1 MSDQLEMARQSYA
14 VAYVTAVCATT
25 VLYDYCI
32 TVGEEIR
39 RMWPTRLSVPK
50 VLFFLNRYVVLPM
63 LVCTCLGTV
72 DITQIN
78 KKPTTYSQLRILLT
92 VAGRFS
98 VITVTN
104 FVVEGILLS
113 RVIALYRDNIPVMT
127 VASFLYVGGII
138 TLVGLTIKDYVGE
151 EVLIVQDFSALPGC
165 YAASVPSII
174 AGYWI
179 APTIIES
186 TLFVLVVWRV
196 IVWSRDNMGVPPAL
210 ILMARDSTVYF
221 AVVFAL
227 LFVNL
232 FVFEYAPP
240 FLSSL
245 FVTPV
250 NTAGCIAGSRML
262 LNLRSLAYTDTG
274 VNDTEVEMAR
284 LSGLRFSPRRFLKRG
299 KGPETSTMTTGIEP
313 SDYFRTT
320 QVTTQLDEEELEKKD
335 AKAKPTVISFAL
347 PTITE
352 TSASGSDAV

>member
-1 MSDQLEMARQSYA
+1 MSDELEMARQSYA

-25 VLYDYCI
+25 VLYDYWI

-39 RMWPTRLSVPK
+39 RMWPARLSVPK

-63 LVCTCLGTV
+63 LVCV
-72 DITQIN
+72 F
-78 KKPTTYSQLRILLT
+78 YLRWL
-92 VAGRFS
+92 VV

-113 RVIALYRDNIPVMT
+113 RVVALYRDNIPVIT
-127 VASFLYVGGII
+127 VAGFLYVGGTI

-186 TLFVLVVWRV
+186 MLFVLVVWRV

-221 AVVFAL
+221 AIVFAL

-262 LNLRSLAYTDTG
+262 LNLRSLVYTDAG
-274 VNDTEVEMAR
+274 VHDTEIEMAHI
-284 LSGLRFSPRRFLKRG
+284 SGLRFSPRRFLKRE
-299 KGPETSTMTTGIEP
+299 KGPETSTMTTSTEQ
-313 SDYFRTT
+313 SDYFQTT
-320 QVTTQLDEEELEKKD
+320 QFTTPFDEDELERKD